1 MPTTMNDVEKR
12 LQSVEEDTKQIL
24 SILKS
29 NSDYNTKG
37 LFEQVNDNTNAI
49 REIQI
54 KDKVR
59 TGQFLILAF
68 LGGAIASFI
77 AWIMDFITFKS

>member
-59 TGQFLILAF
+59 TGQFLALAF

>member
-59 TGQFLILAF
+59 TGQFLVLAF
-68 LGGAIASFI
+68 LGGVIANFI

>member
-1 MPTTMNDVEKR
+1 MPTTMSDIEKR

-37 LFEQVNDNTNAI
+37 LFEQVSDNTHAI
-49 REIQI
+49 RELQI

-59 TGQFLILAF
+59 AGQLLVLAF
-68 LGGAIASFI
+68 IGGAIASFI
-77 AWIMDFITFKS
+77 AWIVDFITFK